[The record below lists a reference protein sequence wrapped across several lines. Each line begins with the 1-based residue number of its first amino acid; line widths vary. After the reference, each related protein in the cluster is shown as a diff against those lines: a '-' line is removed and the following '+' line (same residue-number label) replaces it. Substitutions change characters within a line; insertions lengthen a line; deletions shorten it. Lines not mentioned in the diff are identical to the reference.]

1 MIDNVNTAAI
11 ISAGMFHLKDKL
23 GVLDTETF
31 IAAIRNEHFDY
42 TKWRRDNLCAG
53 MSLREINDAAA
64 EFGAAH
70 PRPPLRHEGLTRP
83 PYAAQK
89 GPLSAVPPTKKS
101 P

>member
-11 ISAGMFHLKDKL
+11 ISAGMFHLKEKL

-53 MSLREINDAAA
+53 MSLREINDTAA
-64 EFGAAH
+64 EFSAAY
-70 PRPPLRHEGLTRP
+70 PRPPLRHEGLL
-83 PYAAQK
+83 PYAAQ
-89 GPLSAVPPTKKS
+89 GGQLSVAPPTKKS